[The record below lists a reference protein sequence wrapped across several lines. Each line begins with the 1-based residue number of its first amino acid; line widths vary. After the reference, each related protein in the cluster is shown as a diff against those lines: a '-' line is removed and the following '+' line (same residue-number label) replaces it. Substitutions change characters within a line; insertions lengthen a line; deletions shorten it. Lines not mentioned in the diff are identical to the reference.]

1 MINKCIT
8 NSFGNSISFNPEKD
22 DLTMRNYLAL
32 AKCIVGVEN
41 IDGKRRYPGVSTS
54 CRSYKLY
61 EVNVDK
67 RKPVP
72 GGRAITA
79 TNVKTGEIIEFKNAK
94 EAADLFGYKL
104 NVIRSYINAPKKVRW
119 AWKLTYKE

>member
-79 TNVKTGEIIEFKNAK
+79 TNVKTGEIIEFKNAE
-94 EAADLFGYKL
+94 EAAEFLDYKICTL
-104 NVIRSYINAPKKVRW
+104 RTYVCKEKLANKI
-119 AWKLTYKE
+119 WKLTYK

>member
-1 MINKCIT
+1 MLYKAIIFNNSLGPNVLEDDIT
-8 NSFGNSISFNPEKD
+8 LK
-22 DLTMRNYLAL
+22 NYLAL
-32 AKCIVGVEN
+32 AKCIVGVKN
-41 IDGKRRYPGVSTS
+41 ADGKIRYPGVSTS

-79 TNVKTGEIIEFKNAK
+79 TNVKTGEIIEFKNAE
-94 EAADLFGYKL
+94 EAAEFLDYKICTL
-104 NVIRSYINAPKKVRW
+104 RTYVCKEKLANKI
-119 AWKLTYKE
+119 WKLTYK